1 MRKRSVSALVA
12 AAASSPQAPEDDATR
27 LAPGPPHR
35 VQADL
40 TRAVQAW
47 TSPGVGQVL
56 NGRFV
61 LKEEL
66 GAGGMGTVFKAV
78 DLRKEEAQDRNPF
91 VAVKV
96 LNEDFRRH
104 PEALKTLQR
113 EAKKAQ
119 ALAHPNVITVHDFD
133 RDGTVLYM
141 TMEYLP
147 GRSLDSIVRARDFGG
162 MPNAEAFRIVE
173 DIAAALI
180 YAHDSGIIHL
190 DLKPANIIVADSGRT
205 KVIDFGIARA
215 IARPNPADNDA
226 TVFDVGSL
234 GALTPTYASPEM
246 LEHREPDPRDDVFA
260 LACIT
265 YELLT
270 GRHPF
275 GRAPATEARKAGL
288 KPAKPANL
296 NPNQWR
302 ALQRGLAFERD
313 ARTPS
318 VAAFVAAV
326 SARPWLQRYGRTAVL
341 GTTALLVAVAGVSYL
356 VHVSREEMPSNPTMS
371 QVDSTAGMQTRMAAA
386 LQEASRAGAETE
398 RARIAAAQD
407 TARRAATAELDRA
420 GVQKD
425 VFRRSTMEA
434 AVLRAM
440 LDEVVHQ
447 AVAAN
452 AAANIAATQD
462 AIRQQTVDKAAA
474 LSGADAATRNAAAE
488 DVARQTGTAYEAQR
502 IAAGQA
508 AALQAAEDATA
519 LQGAIAIAATQEA
532 TEAAKRGGLGG
543 QNAAASAA
551 DLQTDE
557 TFSRADRLI
566 AQHLLQDLGYYR
578 GALSGS
584 FGASTRQAIAA
595 FQNAMGLPATGILT
609 HGQLDTLMQIAR
621 KGGQAAAVP
630 SP

>member
-1 MRKRSVSALVA
+1 MRKRSISSLA
-12 AAASSPQAPEDDATR
+12 AAPTPSPPPEDDATR
-27 LAPGPPHR
+27 LAPGPAQR

-40 TRAVQAW
+40 TQAVQAW
-47 TSPGVGQVL
+47 TSPLVGQVL
-56 NGRFV
+56 NNRFV

-78 DLRKEEAQDRNPF
+78 DLRKEEAQDRNPL

-119 ALAHPNVITVHDFD
+119 ALAHPNVINVHDFD

-147 GRSLDSIVRARDFGG
+147 GRSLDSIVRAAGFQGL
-162 MPNAEAFRIVE
+162 PNAEAFAIVQ
-173 DIAAALI
+173 DIGAALT
-180 YAHDSGIIHL
+180 YAHESGIIHL

-215 IARPNPADNDA
+215 IARPDPADNDA
-226 TVFDVGSL
+226 TVFDAGSL

-275 GRAPATEARKAGL
+275 GRAPATEARKGEM
-288 KPAKPANL
+288 KPAKPAGL
-296 NPNQWR
+296 NANQWR
-302 ALQRGLAFERD
+302 ALQRGLAFDRD
-313 ARTPS
+313 ARTAT
-318 VAAFVAAV
+318 VAAFVAGVFAK
-326 SARPWLQRYGRTAVL
+326 PWLRRHGLTIAL
-341 GTTALLVAVAGVSYL
+341 GFGAFLIAAAGVSYL
-356 VHVSREEMPSNPTMS
+356 VHVSLQVMPDNPTMS
-371 QVDSTAGMQTRMAAA
+371 QVDSTAGMQARMQAA
-386 LQEASRAGAETE
+386 LQEATRVGAETE
-398 RARIAAAQD
+398 RARLAAMQD
-407 TARRAATAELDRA
+407 TARQTATADLDRA
-420 GVQKD
+420 GVKKD
-425 VFRRSTMEA
+425 VFRRSAIEA

-440 LDEVVHQ
+440 LDEITHQ

-474 LSGADAATRNAAAE
+474 LSTADAATRDAAAQ
-488 DVARQTGTAYEAQR
+488 DVARQTGTA
-502 IAAGQA
+502 
-508 AALQAAEDATA
+508 
-519 LQGAIAIAATQEA
+519 
-532 TEAAKRGGLGG
+532 
-543 QNAAASAA
+543 
-551 DLQTDE
+551 
-557 TFSRADRLI
+557 
-566 AQHLLQDLGYYR
+566 
-578 GALSGS
+578 
-584 FGASTRQAIAA
+584 
-595 FQNAMGLPATGILT
+595 
-609 HGQLDTLMQIAR
+609 
-621 KGGQAAAVP
+621 
-630 SP
+630 

>member
-1 MRKRSVSALVA
+1 MRKRSISALVA
-12 AAASSPQAPEDDATR
+12 AASTPPAPEDDATR
-27 LAPGPPHR
+27 LAPGPAQR

-40 TRAVQAW
+40 TQAVQAW
-47 TSPGVGQVL
+47 TSPLVGQVL
-56 NGRFV
+56 NNRFV

-119 ALAHPNVITVHDFD
+119 ALAHPNVINVHDFD

-147 GRSLDSIVRARDFGG
+147 GRSLDSIVRAPGFQGL
-162 MPNAEAFRIVE
+162 PNAEAFAIVR
-173 DIAAALI
+173 DIGAALS
-180 YAHDSGIIHL
+180 YAHESGIIHL
-190 DLKPANIIVADSGRT
+190 DLKPANIIVADTGRT

-215 IARPNPADNDA
+215 IALPNPADNDA
-226 TVFDVGSL
+226 TVFDVGAL

-246 LEHREPDPRDDVFA
+246 LERREPDPRDDVFA

-288 KPAKPANL
+288 KPAKPASL
-296 NPNQWR
+296 NANQWR
-302 ALQRGLAFERD
+302 ALQRGLALDRD
-313 ARTPS
+313 ARTPT
-318 VAAFVAAV
+318 VAVFVAAV
-326 SARPWLQRYGRTAVL
+326 SAKPWLRRYGLTMAL
-341 GTTALLVAVAGVSYL
+341 GATALLVAVAGVSYL
-356 VHVSREEMPSNPTMS
+356 VHVSREAMPSNPTMS
-371 QVDSTAGMQTRMAAA
+371 EVDSTAGMQARMAAA
-386 LQEASRAGAETE
+386 LLEATRVGQETE
-398 RARIAAAQD
+398 RARIAAMQD
-407 TARRAATAELDRA
+407 TARQAATADLDRN
-420 GVQKD
+420 GVRKD
-425 VFRRSTMEA
+425 VFRRNAIEA
-434 AVLRAM
+434 AVLRAT
-440 LDEVVHQ
+440 LDEAAHQ
-447 AVAAN
+447 AAAAT
-452 AAANIAATQD
+452 AAANIAATQE
-462 AIRQQTVDKAAA
+462 AIRQKTVDKAAA

-502 IAAGQA
+502 IATGQA
-508 AALQAAEDATA
+508 AALQVAEDATA
-519 LQGAIAIAATQEA
+519 VQAAAAIAVAREAA
-532 TEAAKRGGLGG
+532 EAAKRGAL
-543 QNAAASAA
+543 APPVTAA

-566 AQHLLQDLGYYR
+566 AQHLLQELGYYR
-578 GALSGS
+578 GTPSGS
-584 FGASTRQAIAA
+584 FGPSTRQAIAA
-595 FQNAMGLPATGILT
+595 FQQANALPATGILT
-609 HGQLDTLMQIAR
+609 HAQLDLLITAAR
-621 KGGQAAAVP
+621 KAGKD
-630 SP
+630 